1 MKAKARIAFFLFLA
15 FSGLMFAY
23 YCFAEWQTFG
33 HFAEAGNWKSL
44 GRGLLFGM
52 ESSVF
57 PTLIV
62 MLGVFSNQWFPKG
75 FPANKTTKVRI
86 K

>member
-1 MKAKARIAFFLFLA
+1 MKAKARIAFFLFIT
-15 FSGLMFAY
+15 FSGLMFGY
-23 YCFAEWQTFG
+23 YCFAEWPTFG
-33 HFAEAGNWKSL
+33 HFMEADNWKSL

-52 ESSVF
+52 GSSVF

-62 MLGVFSNQWFPKG
+62 MLGVFSNQWFPRG
-75 FPANKTTKVRI
+75 FLANHATKVGI